1 MRGSERAPPSR
12 RPPGLLHRLLEAL
25 VPGPGPG
32 AVGLG
37 AGVLGL
43 FLELLRA
50 DDDVGGLPR
59 HDVGQALAGLGAHV
73 VVVLPLGELGLQGGG
88 GGAGLVQLL
97 DDGVVLGLL
106 GQVAAQGREGDD
118 ERPQED
124 DGEDEDPGGDRDALG
139 PAHPQH
145 RLLVGGGRLRV
156 GGGCGAGGRGGLL
169 RRVRRRPFA
178 AARADGGALPTVA
191 ATDATSAASAEPAPP
206 PLAVT
211 VLSASQTGHAREV
224 ADKLHA
230 ALAEQGINAKRIS
243 AADYK
248 PKTIADEQVLLLVTS
263 TQGEGE
269 PPEEALSLHRLLF
282 GKKAP
287 PLPALRFAVCG
298 LGDSSYPDFCQAGK
312 DFDTRLAELGG
323 ERLAPRADCDVDY
336 QATAAAWIADLVPRL
351 AALQPAAPRTPTAA
365 APATPAAY
373 DRDHPFTAP
382 LLARQKIT
390 GRHSTK
396 DVRHIELDLAGS
408 GINYQAGDALGVW
421 CENDPA
427 RVDAILAAL
436 KLDGVTVID
445 GKTLREQLIREREI
459 SQNTPQFV
467 QGYAALAK
475 SADLDAEIATH
486 GAAPYAANTPLDAIV
501 ARYPAAITAEQLLTL
516 LRPLTPRLYSIASA
530 PEEVGEEVHLTVGV
544 LHYEHDGKAY
554 SGAASGYLGERLPE
568 DGAARVFVEPNPNF
582 RLPDDPQA
590 AIIMIGN
597 GTGIAPFRAFMQAR
611 VAREAPGKNWLV
623 FGNPHFTEDFL
634 YQTEWQG
641 WQKDGFLHR
650 YSLAWSRDQAE
661 KVYVQ
666 DKLREEAASVWQW
679 LKDGAYV
686 YVCGDAARMAKDVER
701 ALLDII
707 AGEGGMDAD
716 AAADY
721 LDELR
726 QARRYQ
732 RDVY

>member
-1 MRGSERAPPSR
+1 MTPIPAD
-12 RPPGLLHRLLEAL
+12 LTAAL
-25 VPGPGPG
+25 DSLSP
-32 AVGLG
+32 L
-37 AGVLGL
+37 
-43 FLELLRA
+43 
-50 DDDVGGLPR
+50 
-59 HDVGQALAGLGAHV
+59 QLAWLSGY
-73 VVVLPLGELGLQGGG
+73 
-88 GGAGLVQLL
+88 
-97 DDGVVLGLL
+97 
-106 GQVAAQGREGDD
+106 
-118 ERPQED
+118 
-124 DGEDEDPGGDRDALG
+124 
-139 PAHPQH
+139 
-145 RLLVGGGRLRV
+145 
-156 GGGCGAGGRGGLL
+156 CW
-169 RRVRRRPFA
+169 
-178 AARADGGALPTVA
+178 ARADGGALPTVA
-191 ATDATSAASAEPAPP
+191 ATDVTSAASAEPAPP

-486 GAAPYAANTPLDAIV
+486 GAAPYAASTPLDAIV